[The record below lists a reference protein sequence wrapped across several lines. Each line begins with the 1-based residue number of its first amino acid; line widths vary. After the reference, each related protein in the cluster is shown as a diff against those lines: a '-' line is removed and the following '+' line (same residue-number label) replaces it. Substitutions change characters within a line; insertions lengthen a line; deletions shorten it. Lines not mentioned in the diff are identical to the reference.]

1 MESLTADEVR
11 YVARLANLY
20 LSDEEVETYR
30 HQLTGILQ
38 HVQSLQE
45 IDTSGVEPTGHAT
58 ESTTVLRS
66 DDAAPPLNREDVLGN
81 APATSGE
88 FIRVRAVMD

>member
-11 YVARLANLY
+11 YVARLANLH
-20 LSDEEVETYR
+20 LTDDEVEKYR

-38 HVQSLQE
+38 HVRSLQE
-45 IDTSGVEPTGHAT
+45 VDTSGVEPTGHAT
-58 ESTTVLRS
+58 NSMTVLR
-66 DDAAPPLNREDVLGN
+66 DDEAAPPLEREEVLGN

-88 FIRVRAVMD
+88 FIRVRAVME

>member
-1 MESLTADEVR
+1 MESLTADQIR
-11 YVARLANLY
+11 YIATLANLY
-20 LSDEEVETYR
+20 LSEDEVEMYR

-45 IDTSGVEPTGHAT
+45 VDTTGVEPTGHAND
-58 ESTTVLRS
+58 SNTVLRE
-66 DDAAPPLNREDVLGN
+66 DEPGTPLEREEVLGN

>member
-1 MESLTADEVR
+1 MESLTSDEVR
-11 YVARLANLY
+11 YIATLANLF
-20 LSDEEVETYR
+20 LTEEEIEMYR

-45 IDTSGVEPTGHAT
+45 VETSGVEPTGHAT
-58 ESTTVLRS
+58 ESSTVLREDETGRS
-66 DDAAPPLNREDVLGN
+66 LDREQVIGN